1 LAISA
6 ALREKNLA
14 TNQSIK
20 SRTRMINFQLN
31 GEKKTFDGDPKLSR
45 LAYLRQLEGIVSVKD
60 GCSGQAA
67 CGACLLEIDGKPALS
82 CITPMKKMDG
92 KHTVTIEGF
101 PESLRRNLGRAFVEK
116 GAVQCGFCT
125 PGFLSRAKIL
135 LETNP
140 DPTRKEIVHALRF
153 NLCRCTGYV
162 KIIEAIEFA
171 AEQIRNKRKIS
182 LTNPGKVGSRQPKY
196 DAYEKA
202 IGTDAF
208 ISDMRM
214 DNMLFGALK
223 FSDHPRARVVKIDTS
238 GAEKL
243 DGVARIFTAAD
254 IPGERYIGVI
264 HQDWPVMVAEDEITR
279 YIGDVLA
286 GVVAETKAIAR
297 RAVELISVDY
307 EIMEP
312 LTDML
317 AAETSDI
324 NVHTGTENLLDFARI
339 QRGRDISRVLDTS
352 AHAVQGT
359 YITQRVEHGFL
370 ETEAAIALPWQADG
384 IELYAQ
390 TQGVYEDRRQLAR
403 LLAIPEDLIKVRL
416 APTGGGFGGKED
428 LTVQGHAAV
437 FSYHLKQP
445 VLVRLNREESI
456 RMHPKRHPF
465 HMEYTLGCDENGM
478 LTGLLA
484 RIIGDT
490 GAYAS
495 LGGEVLER
503 AAGHATGAYHVPHV
517 DIEARTVYTNN
528 IPCGAMRG
536 FGVNQVTF
544 AMESCIDEL
553 CTLGGFDRWQFRF
566 DNVLDTGSQTATG
579 QILGEGVGL
588 KETLLAVKDEFYEA
602 KFAGLACGLKNCG
615 IGNGVLEEC
624 DVKIDILSEN
634 HIVLQHGWTEMGQGV
649 DTVAQQILCEETG
662 IENPDII
669 EVKVSTDSRAVAG
682 MTTASRATFQLGNAI
697 LEAAQDLKADLKTK
711 SLNELSGKT
720 YSARWR
726 CDWTT
731 KLGAPGEVISHY
743 SYGYATHLVTV
754 NDDGQVDTV
763 VAAHDGGR
771 IINPTLFEGQI
782 EGAVVMGLGYAL
794 SEDLPME
801 NGYLKTDRYAKLGIP
816 RIKNL
821 PLIVVKGVEVP
832 DPLGPYGAKGV
843 GEIGNIPTAGA
854 VANALFQYDGIRRYE
869 LPMKRK

>member
-1 LAISA
+1 
-6 ALREKNLA
+6 
-14 TNQSIK
+14 
-20 SRTRMINFQLN
+20 MIRFKLN
-31 GEKKTFDGDPKLSR
+31 GESKTLDGDSKLS
-45 LAYLRQLEGIVSVKD
+45 LLSYLRETEGLVSVKD

-82 CITPMKKMDG
+82 CITPMQTING
-92 KHTVTIEGF
+92 ARVVTIEGF
-101 PESLRRNLGRAFVEK
+101 PETLRRNLGRAFVEK

-140 DPTRKEIVHALRF
+140 HPTRAEIIHALRF

-171 AEQIRNKRKIS
+171 AEQIRMKQDIS
-182 LTNPGKVGSRQPKY
+182 LTHPGKVGSRQPKY
-196 DAYEKA
+196 AAYEKA
-202 IGTDAF
+202 IGTNAF
-208 ISDMRM
+208 ITDMRI
-214 DNMLFGALK
+214 DNMLYGALK
-223 FSDHPRARVVKIDTS
+223 FSDHPRARIIKIDTTA
-238 GAEKL
+238 AENL
-243 DGVARIFTAAD
+243 EGVVRVFTADD

-264 HQDWPVMVAEDEITR
+264 HQDWPVMVAGGEFTR

-286 GVVAETKAIAR
+286 GVAAETEFIAR
-297 RAVELISVDY
+297 KALELIRVDY
-307 EIMEP
+307 EVLEP

-317 AAETSDI
+317 AAEKSDI
-324 NVHTGTENLLDFARI
+324 KVHPGAENLLEFSRI
-339 QRGRDISRVLDTS
+339 QRGREINKVLNES
-352 AHAVQGT
+352 AHVVQGT
-359 YITQRVEHGFL
+359 YTTQRVEHGFL
-370 ETEAAIALPWQADG
+370 ETEACIALPWQTDG

-403 LLAIPEDLIKVRL
+403 LLGIPGDRIKVNL
-416 APTGGGFGGKED
+416 APIGGGFGGKED

-445 VLVRLNREESI
+445 VRVRLNREESI

-465 HMEYTLGCDENGM
+465 HMQYTLGCDENGQ
-478 LTGLLA
+478 LTGLFA

-503 AAGHATGAYHVPHV
+503 AAGHATGAYHVPNV
-517 DIEARTVYTNN
+517 DIEARAVYTNN

-544 AMESCIDEL
+544 AMESCIDDL
-553 CTLGGFDRWQFRF
+553 CTRGGFDRWQFRY
-566 DNVLDTGSQTATG
+566 DNVLDIGGQTATG
-579 QILGEGVGL
+579 QVLGEGVGL
-588 KETLLAVKDEFYEA
+588 KETLLAVKDEFYGA

-624 DVKIDILSEN
+624 DVKIDIVSED
-634 HIVLQHGWTEMGQGV
+634 HVVLQHGWTEMGQGV

-662 IENPDII
+662 IKNPNII
-669 EVKVSTDSRAVAG
+669 EVKVSTDSKAVAG

-697 LEAAQDLKADLKTK
+697 LEAARDLKTDLKTK
-711 SLNELSGKT
+711 SLAELSGRS
-720 YSARWR
+720 YAARWR

-731 KLGAPGEVISHY
+731 KIGDPGEIISHY
-743 SYGYATHLVTV
+743 SYGYATHLVILG
-754 NDDGQVDTV
+754 DDGQVETV

-794 SEDLPME
+794 SEELPME
-801 NGYLKTDRYAKLGIP
+801 NGYLKTSRFAKLGIP
-816 RIKNL
+816 KIKTL
-821 PLIVVKGVEVP
+821 PHIVVKAVEVR

-854 VANALFQYDGIRRYE
+854 VANALFQHDGVRRYE
-869 LPMKRK
+869 LPMRKKK

>member
-1 LAISA
+1 MIRFSLNGISRA
-6 ALREKNLA
+6 FNGDKELPLLNYLRE
-14 TNQSIK
+14 T
-20 SRTRMINFQLN
+20 
-31 GEKKTFDGDPKLSR
+31 
-45 LAYLRQLEGIVSVKD
+45 EGIVSVKD

-67 CGACLLEIDGKPALS
+67 CGACLLEINSEPALS
-82 CITPMKKMDG
+82 CITPMKKIDG
-92 KHTVTIEGF
+92 ARVVTIEGF
-101 PESLRRNLGRAFVEK
+101 PENLRRNLGRAFVEK

-125 PGFLSRAKIL
+125 PGFLSRAKML
-135 LETNP
+135 LETTP
-140 DPTRKEIVHALRF
+140 HPTREEIIHALRF

-171 AEQIRNKRKIS
+171 AEQIRMKREIS
-182 LTNPGKVGSRQPKY
+182 LTNPGKVGTRQPKY
-196 DAYEKA
+196 DAYDRA
-202 IGTDAF
+202 VGTKAF
-208 ISDMRM
+208 ITDMHI
-214 DNMLFGALK
+214 DNMLYGALK
-223 FSDHPRARVVKIDTS
+223 FSDHPRARVIKIDTAA
-238 GAEKL
+238 AENME
-243 DGVARIFTAAD
+243 GVVRVFTAAD
-254 IPGERYIGVI
+254 IPGECYIGVI
-264 HQDWPVMVAEDEITR
+264 HQDWPVMVAEGEITR

-286 GVVAETKAIAR
+286 GVVAETEAIAR
-297 RAVELISVDY
+297 RARELISVDY
-307 EIMEP
+307 EILEP

-317 AAETSDI
+317 AAENSDI
-324 NVHTGTENLLDFARI
+324 KVHPGAENLLDSSRI
-339 QRGRDISRVLDTS
+339 QRGREINKVLDES
-352 AHAVQGT
+352 AHVVQGT
-359 YITQRVEHGFL
+359 FKTQRVEHGFL
-370 ETEAAIALPWQADG
+370 ETEAGIALPWQTDG

-403 LLAIPEDLIKVRL
+403 LLAIPADRIKVHL

-445 VLVRLNREESI
+445 VRVRLNREESI

-465 HMEYTLGCDENGM
+465 HMQYTLGCDENGK
-478 LTGLLA
+478 LTGLFA

-503 AAGHATGAYHVPHV
+503 AAGHATGAYHVPNV
-517 DIEARTVYTNN
+517 DIEARAVYTNN

-544 AMESCIDEL
+544 AMESCIDDL
-553 CTLGGFDRWQFRF
+553 CTRGGFDRWQFRY
-566 DNVLDTGSQTATG
+566 DNVLDSGAQTATG

-588 KETLLAVKDEFYEA
+588 KETLLAVKDEFYGA

-624 DVKIDILSEN
+624 DVKIDIISEDR
-634 HIVLQHGWTEMGQGV
+634 IVLRHGWTEMGQGV

-662 IENPDII
+662 IENADII
-669 EVKVSTDSRAVAG
+669 EVMVSTDSRAVAG

-697 LEAAQDLKADLKTK
+697 LEAARDFKADLKTK
-711 SLNELSGKT
+711 SLKDLSGKSYT
-720 YSARWR
+720 ARWR

-731 KLGAPGEVISHY
+731 KLGEPGEVISHY
-743 SYGYATHLVTV
+743 SYGYATHLVIV
-754 NDDGQVDTV
+754 DDDGRVDTV

-801 NGYLKTDRYAKLGIP
+801 NGYLKTSRYAKLGIP
-816 RIKNL
+816 GIKNL
-821 PLIVVKGVEVP
+821 PRIVVKGVEVR

-854 VANALFQYDGIRRYE
+854 VANALYQYDGVRRYE
-869 LPMKRK
+869 LPMKRKK

>member
-1 LAISA
+1 
-6 ALREKNLA
+6 
-14 TNQSIK
+14 
-20 SRTRMINFQLN
+20 MIQFKLN
-31 GEKKTFDGDPKLSR
+31 GNQKTFDGDPKLS
-45 LAYLRQLEGIVSVKD
+45 LLTYLRGIEGIVSVKD

-67 CGACLLEIDGKPALS
+67 CGACLLEANGKPALS
-82 CITPMKKMDG
+82 CITPMKKIDG
-92 KHTVTIEGF
+92 GHIVTIEGF
-101 PESLRRNLGRAFVEK
+101 PDSLRRTLGRAFVEK

-135 LETNP
+135 LENIP
-140 DPTRKEIVHALRF
+140 RPTRDDIIKALKF

-162 KIIEAIEFA
+162 KIIEAIELA
-171 AEQIRNKRKIS
+171 ARHIRKKQPIE
-182 LTNPGKVGSRQPKY
+182 LENPGKVGSRQPKY
-196 DAYEKA
+196 DAYAKA
-202 IGTDAF
+202 IGTSAF
-208 ISDMRM
+208 INDMRI
-214 DNMLFGALK
+214 DNMLYGALK
-223 FSDHPRARVVKIDTS
+223 FSDHPRAGILKIDCEA
-238 GAEKL
+238 AENL
-243 DGVARIFTAAD
+243 DGVLRVFTATD
-254 IPGERYIGVI
+254 IPGERYIGLI
-264 HQDWPVMVAEDEITR
+264 HRDWPVMVAEGEITR

-286 GVVAETKAIAR
+286 GVVAKTEAIAR
-297 RAVELISVDY
+297 QALELITVDY
-307 EIMEP
+307 EILEP

-317 AAETSDI
+317 AAEKSPI
-324 NVHTGTENLLDFARI
+324 KVHPESENLLTDSRI
-339 QRGRDISRVLDTS
+339 QRGRKIDTVFNSS
-352 AHAVQGT
+352 AYVTQGT

-370 ETEAAIALPWQADG
+370 ETEAGIALPWQSDG
-384 IELYAQ
+384 IELYVQ
-390 TQGVYEDRRQLAR
+390 TQGVYEDQQQIAR
-403 LLAIPEDLIKVRL
+403 LLGISDDKVKVNL

-437 FSYHLKQP
+437 FSFHQKQP
-445 VLVRLNREESI
+445 VKVRLNREESM

-465 HMEYTLGCDENGM
+465 HMQYTLGCDEHGK
-478 LTGLLA
+478 LTGLFA

-503 AAGHATGAYHVPHV
+503 AAGHATGAYHVPNV
-517 DIEARTVYTNN
+517 DIEAKAVYTNN

-553 CTLGGFDRWQFRF
+553 CTQGGFDRWQFRY
-566 DNVLDTGSQTATG
+566 DNALDTGKQTATG

-588 KETLLAVKDEFYEA
+588 KETLLAVKDEFYRA

-624 DVKIDILSEN
+624 DVKIEIKSEN

-662 IENPDII
+662 INNPNII
-669 EVKVSTDSRAVAG
+669 EVTVSTESKAIAG

-697 LEAAQDLKADLKTK
+697 IKAARDLKRDLKTK
-711 SLNELSGKT
+711 SLKELSGTT
-720 YSARWR
+720 YNGRWR

-731 KLGAPGEVISHY
+731 KPGTSGEILTHY
-743 SYGYATHLVTV
+743 SYGYATHLVV
-754 NDDGQVDTV
+754 LDDDGQVDTV

-782 EGAVVMGLGYAL
+782 EGAVVMGMGYAL
-794 SEDLPME
+794 SEHLPMQD
-801 NGYLKTDRYAKLGIP
+801 GYLKTSRFAKLGIP
-816 RIKNL
+816 KIKNL
-821 PLIVVKGVEVP
+821 PNIVVKGVEVR

-854 VANALFQYDGIRRYE
+854 VANALYQFDGIRRYE
-869 LPMKRK
+869 LPMRKKA